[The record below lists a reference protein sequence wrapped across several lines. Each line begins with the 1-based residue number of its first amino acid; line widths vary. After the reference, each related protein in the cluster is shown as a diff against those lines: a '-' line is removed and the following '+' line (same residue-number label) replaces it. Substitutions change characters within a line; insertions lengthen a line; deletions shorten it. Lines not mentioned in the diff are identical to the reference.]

1 MHLFLRRHW
10 LELAGAGCI
19 VGCRATGVQAPAS
32 GRESYATFRAAH
44 PSALLEP
51 APGPARFDN
60 APLDARLS
68 PVQWPGPL
76 GPMHGWLALPEGDG
90 PFPGLVWLHGAFAAS
105 SEQFEPLGAAFP
117 PPGFAVFVPSWR
129 GENGNPGERELL
141 AGELDDAV
149 AAVRWFSER
158 PQVDASRIF
167 ALGHSVGGAL
177 SALLALLPEV
187 PLQETASVGGIYVP
201 QTFAR
206 WSKTEH
212 NGPLVR
218 FDPNDPHE
226 GRLRTLLGNI
236 PDLQR
241 PHVAYVGDD
250 DPWFHP
256 NVERM
261 KDAAALSGAPFE
273 AVYVEG
279 DHMSSLVAGYTRYL
293 ARIREVT
300 S

>member
-10 LELAGAGCI
+10 LGLVGASSI
-19 VGCRATGVQAPAS
+19 VGCRAAGARTPEP
-32 GRESYATFRAAH
+32 GRESYPAFRAAH

-60 APLDARLS
+60 AALDARLS
-68 PVQWPGPL
+68 AVQWSGPL
-76 GPMHGWLALPEGDG
+76 GPMRGWLALPEGDG

-105 SEQFEPLGAAFP
+105 WEQFEPLGAAFP
-117 PPGFAVFVPSWR
+117 PPDFAVFIPTWR

-149 AAVRWFSER
+149 AAVRWFSQRAE
-158 PQVDASRIF
+158 VDASRMF
-167 ALGHSVGGAL
+167 ALGHSAGGAL
-177 SALLALLPEV
+177 SALLALIPDLP
-187 PLQETASVGGIYVP
+187 LRETASVGGIYVP

-206 WSKTEH
+206 WAKTEH

-218 FDPNDPHE
+218 FDANDPNE
-226 GRLRTLLGNI
+226 GRLRTLQGNV
-236 PDLQR
+236 PDLLR
-241 PHVAYVGDD
+241 PHIAYVGHD

-256 NVERM
+256 NVEQM
-261 KDAAALSGAPFE
+261 KDAASASGAPFE
-273 AVYVEG
+273 AAFVEG
-279 DHMSSLVAGYTRYL
+279 DHMSSLVSGYTKYL
-293 ARIREVT
+293 ARIRGAA